1 MEMRKKF
8 SETFTR
14 LERLSMLLRYL
25 ERFPED
31 KIPAGYLEALRADI
45 ENERRKERNGS
56 YNR

>member
-1 MEMRKKF
+1 MRKKF
-8 SETFTR
+8 SETSTR